1 MWVEVEKCGS
11 LLDAKT
17 VEANQMPLRVC
28 GHCETPV
35 GPVQSPSK
43 SQAKKK
49 PSFIPPPTHTYKN
62 K

>member
-35 GPVQSPSK
+35 GSVQSPSK
-43 SQAKKK
+43 SQAKKSHHSSLL
-49 PSFIPPPTHTYKN
+49 PHTQK
-62 K
+62 